1 MRLHVVIVLL
11 FSALLFT
18 GCVAPMQHTYFVPN
32 PEDGKPVRSS
42 SCGFVDNNKEALER
56 TFGELSVVVTPLYF
70 GNGKLSL
77 NFFLRHP
84 SPVIFFDAK
93 KVTVRESKKGVV
105 LEPIDMRISSYGPD
119 RSHPYTLSITLS
131 FSATSSE
138 IDALVVSL
146 GEGALIVDGHE
157 IALAPF
163 RFKQS
168 TTTDLYYASI
178 NC

>member
-1 MRLHVVIVLL
+1 
-11 FSALLFT
+11 
-18 GCVAPMQHTYFVPN
+18 MQHTYFVPN

-84 SPVIFFDAK
+84 SPVISFDAK

-146 GEGALIVDGHE
+146 GEGALVVDGHE